1 MLHANSS
8 AQLRLRS
15 TFLVLQPAV
24 FFYPPNLNLHTST
37 KLCRTMCLCMYV
49 WEHFR
54 VPRQFNF
61 IVRISW
67 SDLFSFTWNL

>member
-24 FFYPPNLNLHTST
+24 FLYPPNLDLHTST
-37 KLCRTMCLCMYV
+37 KLYRTMCLCMYV
-49 WEHFR
+49 CMSE
-54 VPRQFNF
+54 N
-61 IVRISW
+61 ISE
-67 SDLFSFTWNL
+67 SQYNLILLCEYLEAI